1 MKKTLLTAA
10 MAVLAMGSASAQVC
24 DNFVGNI
31 FSVMSDN
38 GVYVAES
45 VDGEIIVRNRLTNKE
60 YYVHASEEDPVLSG
74 AGNGHAL
81 SSQGTLVGYDGYNA
95 CYWLKSG
102 LKVVLPNT
110 EDAGSIES
118 DASAIT
124 DDGKFIAG
132 SLATGAES
140 AYEGLQS
147 FPVLWTRQS
156 DGSYRVEKLPFP
168 AKDFSGRDPQH
179 VTVNDISNDGKTL
192 VGMIVDYSGF
202 FIYPIVYKKGEDG
215 TWSYKVIGENIVW
228 DGELA
233 KQILPE
239 PTIPSD
245 IWFPK
250 PEQYFTKADT
260 IAYNNAA
267 AEYSDK
273 LDQVKAGL
281 IPSDSLPVYPLKW
294 MYVSENKAKWQAD
307 SLLYE
312 QQCKQYYV
320 DFDAY
325 QESFYASTKGISFL
339 QNNFYLSR
347 NGKYLGTTV
356 SRELSSEADD
366 PEMGGFGGEVVYNPV
381 LIDLTQDS
389 LIANVREDLTQHST
403 TCVTDD
409 GTLFA
414 ASPMMDYVRNTY
426 VIKPNAEEPVLNF
439 YDYINQRSEAAALFL
454 KTKYSFDV
462 PTEVGGDGDIDGG
475 GDGDGDFGGIDG
487 DGDGD
492 FGGVGGDDGFG
503 VASAK
508 NAINADRYFT
518 SDYVVVPDSVITG
531 TVFAN
536 NDGSIFL
543 SFMQEEYSDSI
554 NHASVNRSYVIDL
567 NPGATSGIKAL
578 QSAPNAAAPVL
589 RREYYNVSGQRINAA
604 PFKGVFLEKQITANG
619 AVTIKRVK

>member
-24 DNFVGNI
+24 DNFVGNL

-81 SSQGTLVGYDGYNA
+81 SSQGTLVGYDGHNA
-95 CYWLKSG
+95 CYWVKGG

-110 EDAGSIES
+110 ADAGTIDS

-132 SLATGAES
+132 SLATGAKS

-156 DGSYRVEKLPFP
+156 DGSYSVEKLPFP

-202 FIYPIVYKKGEDG
+202 FIYPIVYKKSEDG

-312 QQCKQYYV
+312 QQCEQYYV

-347 NGKYLGTTV
+347 NGKYLGTTI

-426 VIKPNAEEPVLNF
+426 VVKPNAEEPVLNF

-475 GDGDGDFGGIDG
+475 G

>member
-1 MKKTLLTAA
+1 
-10 MAVLAMGSASAQVC
+10 
-24 DNFVGNI
+24 
-31 FSVMSDN
+31 
-38 GVYVAES
+38 
-45 VDGEIIVRNRLTNKE
+45 
-60 YYVHASEEDPVLSG
+60 
-74 AGNGHAL
+74 
-81 SSQGTLVGYDGYNA
+81 
-95 CYWLKSG
+95 
-102 LKVVLPNT
+102 
-110 EDAGSIES
+110 
-118 DASAIT
+118 
-124 DDGKFIAG
+124 
-132 SLATGAES
+132 
-140 AYEGLQS
+140 
-147 FPVLWTRQS
+147 
-156 DGSYRVEKLPFP
+156 
-168 AKDFSGRDPQH
+168 
-179 VTVNDISNDGKTL
+179 
-192 VGMIVDYSGF
+192 MIVDYSGF

-245 IWFPK
+245 IWFPQ
-250 PEQYFTKADT
+250 PEQYYTKADT

-267 AEYSDK
+267 AEYRDK
-273 LDQVKAGL
+273 LDQVNAGL
-281 IPSDSLPVYPLKW
+281 IPRDSLPVYPLKW

-475 GDGDGDFGGIDG
+475 GDGDGDLGGIDG
-487 DGDGD
+487 GGDGD
-492 FGGVGGDDGFG
+492 FGGIDGDDGFG

>member
-24 DNFVGNI
+24 DNFVGNL

-81 SSQGTLVGYDGYNA
+81 SSQGTLVGYDGHNA
-95 CYWLKSG
+95 CYWVKGG

-110 EDAGSIES
+110 ADAGTIDS

-132 SLATGAES
+132 SLATGAKS

-156 DGSYRVEKLPFP
+156 DGSYSVEKLPFP

-202 FIYPIVYKKGEDG
+202 FIYPIVYKKGDDG

-250 PEQYFTKADT
+250 PEQYFTKTDT

-339 QNNFYLSR
+339 QNNFYISR
-347 NGKYLGTTV
+347 NGKYLGTTI

-426 VIKPNAEEPVLNF
+426 VVKPNAEEPVLNF
-439 YDYINQRSEAAALFL
+439 YDYINQRSEKAGLFL

-462 PTEVGGDGDIDGG
+462 PAEVGGDGDIDGG
-475 GDGDGDFGGIDG
+475 G

-589 RREYYNVSGQRINAA
+589 RREYYNVSGQRINVA

-619 AVTIKRVK
+619 AVAIKRVK

>member
-110 EDAGSIES
+110 EDAGTIES

-156 DGSYRVEKLPFP
+156 DGSYSVEKLPFP

-192 VGMIVDYSGF
+192 VGMVVDYSGY
-202 FIYPIVYKKGEDG
+202 FIYPIVYKKGDDG
-215 TWSYKVIGENIVW
+215 TWTYKVIGEGIVW

-233 KQILPE
+233 KQIKPE

-245 IWFPK
+245 VWFPK

-260 IAYNNAA
+260 IAYNNAVT
-267 AEYSDK
+267 EYRDK
-273 LDQVKAGL
+273 LDQVNAGL
-281 IPSDSLPVYPLKW
+281 IPRDSLPVYPLKW
-294 MYVSENKAKWQAD
+294 MYLTEKKEKWQAD

-312 QQCKQYYV
+312 QQCKQYTV
-320 DFDAY
+320 DFEAY
-325 QESFYASTKGISFL
+325 QKSFFAATKRTSFL

-347 NGKYLGTTV
+347 NGKYLGTSV
-356 SRELSSEADD
+356 SRELTDESDD

-381 LIDLTQDS
+381 LFDLTQDS
-389 LIANVREDLTQHST
+389 LIANVREDLTQHSS

-414 ASPMMDYVRNTY
+414 ASPMLDYVRNTY

-439 YDYINQRSEAAALFL
+439 FDYINQRSEKAGLFL

-487 DGDGD
+487 D
-492 FGGVGGDDGFG
+492 DGFG

-508 NAINADRYFT
+508 KAINADRYFT

-543 SFMQEEYSDSI
+543 SFMQEEFSDTI
-554 NHASVNRSYVIDL
+554 NHAPVNRAYVIDL

-589 RREYYNVSGQRINAA
+589 RREYYNLSGQRINAA

>member
-45 VDGEIIVRNRLTNKE
+45 VNGEIIVRNRLTNQE

-74 AGNGHAL
+74 SGNGHAL

-102 LKVVLPNT
+102 LKVVLPT
-110 EDAGSIES
+110 TKDAGTIDSS
-118 DASAIT
+118 ADAIT
-124 DDGKFIAG
+124 DDGKYIAG
-132 SLATGAES
+132 SLATNAQS

-156 DGSYRVEKLPFP
+156 DGSYSVEKLPFP

-192 VGMIVDYSGF
+192 VGMVVDYSGF

-215 TWSYKVIGENIVW
+215 TWTYKVIGEGIVW

-233 KQILPE
+233 KQIKPE

-245 IWFPK
+245 VWFPK

-260 IAYNNAA
+260 IAYNNAVS
-267 AEYSDK
+267 EYRDK
-273 LDQVKAGL
+273 LDQVNAGL
-281 IPSDSLPVYPLKW
+281 IPRDSLPVYPLKW
-294 MYVSENKAKWQAD
+294 MYLTEKKEKWQAD

-312 QQCKQYYV
+312 QQCKQYTV
-320 DFDAY
+320 DFEAY
-325 QESFYASTKGISFL
+325 QKSFFAATKRTSFL

-356 SRELSSEADD
+356 SRELTDETDD

-389 LIANVREDLTQHST
+389 LIANVREDLTQHSS

-414 ASPMMDYVRNTY
+414 ASPMLDYVRNTY
-426 VIKPNAEEPVLNF
+426 VVKPNAEEPVLNF

-487 DGDGD
+487 D
-492 FGGVGGDDGFG
+492 DGFG

-508 NAINADRYFT
+508 KAINADRYFT

-543 SFMQEEYSDSI
+543 SFMQEEFSDTI
-554 NHASVNRSYVIDL
+554 NHAPVNRAYVIDL

-578 QSAPNAAAPVL
+578 QSAPNTAAPVL

>member
-24 DNFVGNI
+24 DNFVGNL

-81 SSQGTLVGYDGYNA
+81 SSQGTLVGYDGHNA
-95 CYWLKSG
+95 CYWVKGG

-110 EDAGSIES
+110 ADAGTIDS

-156 DGSYRVEKLPFP
+156 DGSYSVEKLPFP

-312 QQCKQYYV
+312 QQCEQYYV

-347 NGKYLGTTV
+347 NGKYLGTTI

-487 DGDGD
+487 D
-492 FGGVGGDDGFG
+492 DGFG

-578 QSAPNAAAPVL
+578 QSAPNTAAPVL

>member
-45 VDGEIIVRNRLTNKE
+45 VDGEIIVRNRLTNQE

-74 AGNGHAL
+74 SGNGHAL

-102 LKVVLPNT
+102 LKVVLPT
-110 EDAGSIES
+110 TKDAGTIDSS
-118 DASAIT
+118 ADAIT
-124 DDGKFIAG
+124 DDGKYIAG
-132 SLATGAES
+132 SLATNAQS

-156 DGSYRVEKLPFP
+156 DGSYSVEKLPFP

-192 VGMIVDYSGF
+192 VGMVVDYSGF

-215 TWSYKVIGENIVW
+215 TWTYKVIGEGIVW

-233 KQILPE
+233 KQIKPE

-245 IWFPK
+245 VWFPK

-260 IAYNNAA
+260 IAYNNAVS
-267 AEYSDK
+267 EYRDK
-273 LDQVKAGL
+273 LDQVNAGL
-281 IPSDSLPVYPLKW
+281 IPRDSLPVYPLKW
-294 MYVSENKAKWQAD
+294 MYLTEKKEKWQAD

-312 QQCKQYYV
+312 QQCKQYTV
-320 DFDAY
+320 DFEAY
-325 QESFYASTKGISFL
+325 QKSFFAATKRTSFL

-356 SRELSSEADD
+356 SRELTDETDD

-389 LIANVREDLTQHST
+389 LIANVREDLTQHSS

-414 ASPMMDYVRNTY
+414 ASPMLDYVRNTY
-426 VIKPNAEEPVLNF
+426 IVKPNAEEPVLNF

-487 DGDGD
+487 D
-492 FGGVGGDDGFG
+492 DGFG

-508 NAINADRYFT
+508 KAINADRYFT

-543 SFMQEEYSDSI
+543 SFMQEEFSDTI
-554 NHASVNRSYVIDL
+554 NHAPVNRAYVIDL

-578 QSAPNAAAPVL
+578 QSAPNTAAPVL

>member
-24 DNFVGNI
+24 DNFVGNL

-81 SSQGTLVGYDGYNA
+81 SSQGTLVGYDGHNA
-95 CYWLKSG
+95 CYWVKGG

-110 EDAGSIES
+110 ADAGTIDS

-132 SLATGAES
+132 SLATGAKS

-156 DGSYRVEKLPFP
+156 DGSYSVEKLPFP

-202 FIYPIVYKKGEDG
+202 FIYPIVYKKGDDG

-339 QNNFYLSR
+339 QNNFYISR
-347 NGKYLGTTV
+347 NGKYLGTTI

-426 VIKPNAEEPVLNF
+426 VVKPNAEEPVLNF
-439 YDYINQRSEAAALFL
+439 YDYINQRSEKAGLFL

-462 PTEVGGDGDIDGG
+462 PAEVGGDGDIDGG
-475 GDGDGDFGGIDG
+475 G

-578 QSAPNAAAPVL
+578 QSAPNTAAPVL

>member
-24 DNFVGNI
+24 DNFVGNL

-81 SSQGTLVGYDGYNA
+81 SSQGTLVGYDGHNA
-95 CYWLKSG
+95 CYWVKGG

-110 EDAGSIES
+110 ADAGTIDS

-156 DGSYRVEKLPFP
+156 DGSYSVEKLPFP

-487 DGDGD
+487 D
-492 FGGVGGDDGFG
+492 DGFG

-578 QSAPNAAAPVL
+578 QSAPNTAAPVL

>member
-24 DNFVGNI
+24 DNFVGNL

-81 SSQGTLVGYDGYNA
+81 SSQGTLVGYDGHNA
-95 CYWLKSG
+95 CYWVKGG

-110 EDAGSIES
+110 ADAGTIDS

-132 SLATGAES
+132 SLATGAKS

-156 DGSYRVEKLPFP
+156 DGSYSVEKLPFP

-312 QQCKQYYV
+312 QQCEQYYV

-347 NGKYLGTTV
+347 NGKYLGTTI

-487 DGDGD
+487 D
-492 FGGVGGDDGFG
+492 DGFG

-578 QSAPNAAAPVL
+578 QSAPNTAAPVL

>member
-110 EDAGSIES
+110 EDAGTIES

-156 DGSYRVEKLPFP
+156 DGSYSVEKLPFP

-273 LDQVKAGL
+273 HDQVKAGL

-475 GDGDGDFGGIDG
+475 GDGDGDFGG
-487 DGDGD
+487 
-492 FGGVGGDDGFG
+492 VGGDDGFG

>member
-24 DNFVGNI
+24 DNFVGNL

-81 SSQGTLVGYDGYNA
+81 SSQGTLVGYDGHNA
-95 CYWLKSG
+95 CYWVKGG

-110 EDAGSIES
+110 ADAGTIDS

-132 SLATGAES
+132 SLATGAKS

-156 DGSYRVEKLPFP
+156 DGSYSVEKLPFP

-202 FIYPIVYKKGEDG
+202 FIYPIVYKKGDDG

-339 QNNFYLSR
+339 QNNFYISR
-347 NGKYLGTTV
+347 NGKYLGTTI

-454 KTKYSFDV
+454 KAKYSFDV

-475 GDGDGDFGGIDG
+475 G

-589 RREYYNVSGQRINAA
+589 RREYYNVSGQRINVA

>member
-45 VDGEIIVRNRLTNKE
+45 VDGEIIVRNRLTNQE
-60 YYVHASEEDPVLSG
+60 YYVHASEEDPVHSG

-102 LKVVLPNT
+102 LKVTLPNT
-110 EDAGSIES
+110 KDAGTIES
-118 DASAIT
+118 GADAIT

-140 AYEGLQS
+140 AYDGLQS

-156 DGSYRVEKLPFP
+156 DGSYSVEKLPFP

-202 FIYPIVYKKGEDG
+202 FIYPIVYKKGDDG
-215 TWSYKVIGENIVW
+215 AWTYKVIGEGIVW

-233 KQILPE
+233 KQIKPE

-260 IAYNNAA
+260 ITYNNAA
-267 AEYSDK
+267 AEYRDK
-273 LDQVKAGL
+273 LDQVNAGL
-281 IPSDSLPVYPLKW
+281 IPRDSLPVYPLKW

-307 SLLYE
+307 SLRYE
-312 QQCKQYYV
+312 QQCKQYEI
-320 DFDAY
+320 DFEAY
-325 QESFYASTKGISFL
+325 QESFFAATKKTSFL
-339 QNNFYLSR
+339 QNNFFISR
-347 NGKYLGTTV
+347 NGKYLGSTV
-356 SRELSSEADD
+356 SRELTDESDD

-381 LIDLTQDS
+381 LFDLTQDT

-454 KTKYSFDV
+454 KAKYSFDV

-475 GDGDGDFGGIDG
+475 G

-589 RREYYNVSGQRINAA
+589 RREYYNVSGQRINVA

>member
-110 EDAGSIES
+110 EDAGTIES

-156 DGSYRVEKLPFP
+156 DGSYSVEKLPFP

-192 VGMIVDYSGF
+192 VGMVVDYSGY
-202 FIYPIVYKKGEDG
+202 FIYPIVYKKGDDG
-215 TWSYKVIGENIVW
+215 TWTYKVIGEGIVW

-233 KQILPE
+233 KQIKPE

-245 IWFPK
+245 VWFPK

-260 IAYNNAA
+260 IAYNNAVT
-267 AEYSDK
+267 EYRDK
-273 LDQVKAGL
+273 LDQVNAGL
-281 IPSDSLPVYPLKW
+281 IPRDSLPVYPLKW
-294 MYVSENKAKWQAD
+294 MYLTEKKEKWQAD

-312 QQCKQYYV
+312 QQCKQYTV
-320 DFDAY
+320 DFEAY
-325 QESFYASTKGISFL
+325 QKSFFAATKRTSFL

-347 NGKYLGTTV
+347 NGKYLGTSV
-356 SRELSSEADD
+356 SRELTDESDD

-381 LIDLTQDS
+381 LFDLTQDS
-389 LIANVREDLTQHST
+389 LIANVREDLTQHSS

-414 ASPMMDYVRNTY
+414 ASPMLDYVRNTY

-439 YDYINQRSEAAALFL
+439 FDYINQRSEKAGLFL

-487 DGDGD
+487 D
-492 FGGVGGDDGFG
+492 DGFG

-508 NAINADRYFT
+508 NAIDADRYFT
-518 SDYVVVPDSVITG
+518 SDYVIVPDSVITG

-543 SFMQEEYSDSI
+543 SFMQEEFSDTI
-554 NHASVNRSYVIDL
+554 NHAPVNRAYVIDL

>member
-1 MKKTLLTAA
+1 
-10 MAVLAMGSASAQVC
+10 
-24 DNFVGNI
+24 
-31 FSVMSDN
+31 
-38 GVYVAES
+38 
-45 VDGEIIVRNRLTNKE
+45 
-60 YYVHASEEDPVLSG
+60 
-74 AGNGHAL
+74 
-81 SSQGTLVGYDGYNA
+81 
-95 CYWLKSG
+95 
-102 LKVVLPNT
+102 
-110 EDAGSIES
+110 
-118 DASAIT
+118 
-124 DDGKFIAG
+124 
-132 SLATGAES
+132 
-140 AYEGLQS
+140 
-147 FPVLWTRQS
+147 
-156 DGSYRVEKLPFP
+156 
-168 AKDFSGRDPQH
+168 
-179 VTVNDISNDGKTL
+179 
-192 VGMIVDYSGF
+192 MIVDYSGF
-202 FIYPIVYKKGEDG
+202 FIYPIVYKKGDDG
-215 TWSYKVIGENIVW
+215 KWSYKVIGEGIVW

-233 KQILPE
+233 KQIKPE

-250 PEQYFTKADT
+250 PEQYYTKADT

-267 AEYSDK
+267 AEYRDK
-273 LDQVKAGL
+273 LDQVNAGL
-281 IPSDSLPVYPLKW
+281 IPRDSLPVYPLKW
-294 MYVSENKAKWQAD
+294 MYVSENKAKWQTD
-307 SLLYE
+307 SLRYE
-312 QQCKQYYV
+312 KLCEQYDI
-320 DFDAY
+320 DFEAY
-325 QESFYASTKGISFL
+325 QESFFAATKGTSFL
-339 QNNFYLSR
+339 QNIFYLSR

-356 SRELSSEADD
+356 SRVLSSEADD

-381 LIDLTQDS
+381 LFDLTQDS
-389 LIANVREDLTQHST
+389 LIANIREDLTDHSAT
-403 TCVTDD
+403 SVTND

-414 ASPMMDYVRNTY
+414 ASPMLDNVRNTY
-426 VIKPNAEEPVLNF
+426 VVKPNAEEPVLNF

-487 DGDGD
+487 D
-492 FGGVGGDDGFG
+492 DGFG

-508 NAINADRYFT
+508 KAINADRYFT

-543 SFMQEEYSDSI
+543 SFMQEEFSDTI
-554 NHASVNRSYVIDL
+554 NHAPVNRAYVIDL

>member
-24 DNFVGNI
+24 DSFVGNL

-81 SSQGTLVGYDGYNA
+81 SSQGTLVGYDGHNA
-95 CYWLKSG
+95 CYWVKGG

-110 EDAGSIES
+110 ADAGTIDS

-156 DGSYRVEKLPFP
+156 DGSYSVEKLPFP

-312 QQCKQYYV
+312 QQCEQYYV

-347 NGKYLGTTV
+347 NGKYLGTTI

-487 DGDGD
+487 D
-492 FGGVGGDDGFG
+492 DGFG

-578 QSAPNAAAPVL
+578 QSAPNTAAPVL

>member
-24 DNFVGNI
+24 DNFVGNL

-81 SSQGTLVGYDGYNA
+81 SSQGTLVGYDGHNA
-95 CYWLKSG
+95 CYWVKGG

-110 EDAGSIES
+110 ADAGTIDS

-132 SLATGAES
+132 SLATGAKS

-156 DGSYRVEKLPFP
+156 DGSYSVEKLPFP

-312 QQCKQYYV
+312 QQCEQYYV

-347 NGKYLGTTV
+347 NGKYLGTTI

-487 DGDGD
+487 D
-492 FGGVGGDDGFG
+492 DGFG

-589 RREYYNVSGQRINAA
+589 RREYYNLSGQRINAA

>member
-1 MKKTLLTAA
+1 M
-10 MAVLAMGSASAQVC
+10 V
-24 DNFVGNI
+24 
-31 FSVMSDN
+31 
-38 GVYVAES
+38 
-45 VDGEIIVRNRLTNKE
+45 
-60 YYVHASEEDPVLSG
+60 
-74 AGNGHAL
+74 
-81 SSQGTLVGYDGYNA
+81 
-95 CYWLKSG
+95 
-102 LKVVLPNT
+102 
-110 EDAGSIES
+110 
-118 DASAIT
+118 
-124 DDGKFIAG
+124 
-132 SLATGAES
+132 
-140 AYEGLQS
+140 
-147 FPVLWTRQS
+147 
-156 DGSYRVEKLPFP
+156 
-168 AKDFSGRDPQH
+168 
-179 VTVNDISNDGKTL
+179 
-192 VGMIVDYSGF
+192 VDYSGF

-245 IWFPK
+245 KWFPQ
-250 PEQYFTKADT
+250 PEQYYTKADT
-260 IAYNNAA
+260 IAYNNAVT
-267 AEYSDK
+267 EYSDK

-281 IPSDSLPVYPLKW
+281 IPRDSLPVYPLKW

-325 QESFYASTKGISFL
+325 QKSFYASTKGISFL
-339 QNNFYLSR
+339 QNNFYISR

-389 LIANVREDLTQHST
+389 LIANVREDLTKHST

-426 VIKPNAEEPVLNF
+426 VVKPNAEEPVLNF
-439 YDYINQRSEAAALFL
+439 YDYINQRSEAAGLFL

-462 PTEVGGDGDIDGG
+462 PTETGGDGGDGDDGDLGG
-475 GDGDGDFGGIDG
+475 GGDGDFGGIDG
-487 DGDGD
+487 D
-492 FGGVGGDDGFG
+492 DGFG
-503 VASAK
+503 VASTK
-508 NAINADRYFT
+508 QAIDADRYFT
-518 SDYVVVPDSVITG
+518 SDYVIVADSVITG

-536 NDGSIFL
+536 NNASIFL

-567 NPGATSGIKAL
+567 NPGATSSVKNV
-578 QSAPNAAAPVL
+578 QNDQNVVAPVL
-589 RREYYNVSGQRINAA
+589 RREYYNVNGQRINAA
-604 PFKGVFLEKQITANG
+604 PFKGVFLEKQITAKG
-619 AVTIKRVK
+619 AVTVKRVK

>member
-1 MKKTLLTAA
+1 
-10 MAVLAMGSASAQVC
+10 
-24 DNFVGNI
+24 
-31 FSVMSDN
+31 
-38 GVYVAES
+38 
-45 VDGEIIVRNRLTNKE
+45 
-60 YYVHASEEDPVLSG
+60 
-74 AGNGHAL
+74 
-81 SSQGTLVGYDGYNA
+81 
-95 CYWLKSG
+95 
-102 LKVVLPNT
+102 
-110 EDAGSIES
+110 
-118 DASAIT
+118 
-124 DDGKFIAG
+124 
-132 SLATGAES
+132 
-140 AYEGLQS
+140 
-147 FPVLWTRQS
+147 
-156 DGSYRVEKLPFP
+156 
-168 AKDFSGRDPQH
+168 
-179 VTVNDISNDGKTL
+179 
-192 VGMIVDYSGF
+192 MIVDYSGF

-245 IWFPK
+245 IWFPQ
-250 PEQYFTKADT
+250 PEQYYTKADT

-267 AEYSDK
+267 AEYRDK
-273 LDQVKAGL
+273 LDQVNAGL
-281 IPSDSLPVYPLKW
+281 IPRDSLPVYPQKW

-312 QQCKQYYV
+312 QQCEQYYV

-347 NGKYLGTTV
+347 NGKYLGTTI

-389 LIANVREDLTQHST
+389 LIANVREDLTKHST

-426 VIKPNAEEPVLNF
+426 VVKPNAEEPVLNF
-439 YDYINQRSEAAALFL
+439 YDYINQRSEAAGLFL

-462 PTEVGGDGDIDGG
+462 PTEAGGDDGDDGDFGG
-475 GDGDGDFGGIDG
+475 GGDGDFGGIDG
-487 DGDGD
+487 D
-492 FGGVGGDDGFG
+492 DGFG
-503 VASAK
+503 VASTK
-508 NAINADRYFT
+508 QAIDADRYFT
-518 SDYVVVPDSVITG
+518 SDYVIVADSVITG

-536 NDGSIFL
+536 NNASIFL

-567 NPGATSGIKAL
+567 NPGATSSVKNV
-578 QSAPNAAAPVL
+578 QNDQNVTAPVL
-589 RREYYNVSGQRINAA
+589 RREYYNVNGQRINAA
-604 PFKGVFLEKQITANG
+604 PFKGVFLEKQITAKG
-619 AVTIKRVK
+619 AVTVKRVK

>member
-45 VDGEIIVRNRLTNKE
+45 VNGEIIVRNRLTNQE

-74 AGNGHAL
+74 SGNGHAL

-102 LKVVLPNT
+102 LKVVLPT
-110 EDAGSIES
+110 TKDAGTIDSS
-118 DASAIT
+118 ADAIT
-124 DDGKFIAG
+124 DDGKYIAG
-132 SLATGAES
+132 SLATNAQS

-156 DGSYRVEKLPFP
+156 DGSYSVEKLPFP

-192 VGMIVDYSGF
+192 VGMVVDYSGF

-215 TWSYKVIGENIVW
+215 TWTYKVIGEGIVW

-233 KQILPE
+233 KQIKPE

-245 IWFPK
+245 VWFPK

-260 IAYNNAA
+260 IAYNNAVS
-267 AEYSDK
+267 EYRDK
-273 LDQVKAGL
+273 LDQVNAGL
-281 IPSDSLPVYPLKW
+281 IPRDSLPVYPLKW
-294 MYVSENKAKWQAD
+294 MYLTEKKEKWQAD

-312 QQCKQYYV
+312 QQCKQYTV
-320 DFDAY
+320 DFEAY
-325 QESFYASTKGISFL
+325 QKSFFAATKRTSFL

-356 SRELSSEADD
+356 SRELTDETDD

-389 LIANVREDLTQHST
+389 LIANVREDLTQHSS

-414 ASPMMDYVRNTY
+414 ASPMLDYVRNTY
-426 VIKPNAEEPVLNF
+426 VVKPNAEEPVLNF

-487 DGDGD
+487 D
-492 FGGVGGDDGFG
+492 DGFG

-508 NAINADRYFT
+508 KAINADRYFT

-543 SFMQEEYSDSI
+543 SFMQEEFSDTI
-554 NHASVNRSYVIDL
+554 NHAPVNRAYVIDL

-589 RREYYNVSGQRINAA
+589 RREYYNLSGQRINAA

>member
-81 SSQGTLVGYDGYNA
+81 SSQGTLVGYDGHNA
-95 CYWLKSG
+95 CYWVKGG

-110 EDAGSIES
+110 ADAGTIDS

-156 DGSYRVEKLPFP
+156 DGSYSVEKLPFP

-192 VGMIVDYSGF
+192 VGMVVDYSGY
-202 FIYPIVYKKGEDG
+202 FIYPIVYKKGDDG
-215 TWSYKVIGENIVW
+215 TWTYKVIGEGIVW

-233 KQILPE
+233 KQIKPE

-245 IWFPK
+245 VWFPK

-260 IAYNNAA
+260 IAYNNAVS
-267 AEYSDK
+267 EYRDK
-273 LDQVKAGL
+273 LDQVNAGL
-281 IPSDSLPVYPLKW
+281 IPRDSLPVYPLKW
-294 MYVSENKAKWQAD
+294 MYLTEKKEKWQAD

-312 QQCKQYYV
+312 QQCKQYTV
-320 DFDAY
+320 DFEAY
-325 QESFYASTKGISFL
+325 QKSFFAATKRTSFL
-339 QNNFYLSR
+339 QNIFYLSR
-347 NGKYLGTTV
+347 NGKYLGTSV
-356 SRELSSEADD
+356 SRELTAESDD

-381 LIDLTQDS
+381 LFDLTQDS
-389 LIANVREDLTQHST
+389 LIANIREDLTQHST

-414 ASPMMDYVRNTY
+414 ASPMLDYVRNTY
-426 VIKPNAEEPVLNF
+426 VVKPNAEEPVLNF
-439 YDYINQRSEAAALFL
+439 YDYINQRSEAAGLFL

-487 DGDGD
+487 D
-492 FGGVGGDDGFG
+492 DGFG

-508 NAINADRYFT
+508 KAINADRYFT

-543 SFMQEEYSDSI
+543 SFMQEEFSDTI
-554 NHASVNRSYVIDL
+554 NHAPVNRAYVIDL

>member
-45 VDGEIIVRNRLTNKE
+45 VNGEIIVRNRLTNKE

-74 AGNGHAL
+74 SGNGHAL

-102 LKVVLPNT
+102 LKVVLPT
-110 EDAGSIES
+110 TKDAGTIDSS
-118 DASAIT
+118 ADAIT
-124 DDGKFIAG
+124 DDGKYIAG
-132 SLATGAES
+132 SLATNATS
-140 AYEGLQS
+140 AYDGLQS

-156 DGSYRVEKLPFP
+156 DGSYSVEKLPFP

-192 VGMIVDYSGF
+192 VGMVVDYSGF

-215 TWSYKVIGENIVW
+215 TWTYKVIGEGIVW

-233 KQILPE
+233 KQIKPE

-245 IWFPK
+245 VWFPK

-260 IAYNNAA
+260 IAYNNAVS
-267 AEYSDK
+267 EYRDK
-273 LDQVKAGL
+273 LDQVNAGL
-281 IPSDSLPVYPLKW
+281 IPRDSLPVYPLKW
-294 MYVSENKAKWQAD
+294 MYLTEKKEKWQAD

-312 QQCKQYYV
+312 QQCKQYTV
-320 DFDAY
+320 DFEAY
-325 QESFYASTKGISFL
+325 QKSFFAATKRTSFL

-347 NGKYLGTTV
+347 NGKYLGTTI

-487 DGDGD
+487 D
-492 FGGVGGDDGFG
+492 DGFG

>member
-10 MAVLAMGSASAQVC
+10 MAVLGMGAASAQVC

-31 FSVMSDN
+31 FGVMSDN

-45 VDGEIIVRNRLTNKE
+45 VDGEIVVHNRLTNQE

-74 AGNGHAL
+74 SGNGHAL

-95 CYWLKSG
+95 CYWVKGG

-110 EDAGSIES
+110 ADAGTIDS

-124 DDGKFIAG
+124 DDGKYIAG
-132 SLATGAES
+132 SLATNAKS
-140 AYEGLQS
+140 AYDGLQS

-156 DGSYRVEKLPFP
+156 DGSYSVEKLPFP

-245 IWFPK
+245 KWFPQ
-250 PEQYFTKADT
+250 PEQYYTKADT
-260 IAYNNAA
+260 IAYNNAVD
-267 AEYSDK
+267 EYRDK
-273 LDQVKAGL
+273 LDQVNAGL
-281 IPSDSLPVYPLKW
+281 IPRDSLPVYPLKW

-325 QESFYASTKGISFL
+325 QKSFYASTKGISFL
-339 QNNFYLSR
+339 QNNFYISR
-347 NGKYLGTTV
+347 NGKYLGTTI
-356 SRELSSEADD
+356 SRVLSSEADD

-381 LIDLTQDS
+381 LFDLTQDT

-414 ASPMMDYVRNTY
+414 ASPMLDYVRNTY
-426 VIKPNAEEPVLNF
+426 VVKPNAEEPVLNF
-439 YDYINQRSEAAALFL
+439 YDYINQRSEAAGLFL

-462 PTEVGGDGDIDGG
+462 PTEVGGDDGDDGDFGGG

-487 DGDGD
+487 D
-492 FGGVGGDDGFG
+492 DGFG
-503 VASAK
+503 VASTK
-508 NAINADRYFT
+508 QAIDADRYFT
-518 SDYVVVPDSVITG
+518 SDYVIVPDSVITG

-536 NDGSIFL
+536 NNASIFL

-567 NPGATSGIKAL
+567 NPGATSSVKNV
-578 QSAPNAAAPVL
+578 QNDQNVVAPVL
-589 RREYYNVSGQRINAA
+589 RREYYNVNGQRINAA
-604 PFKGVFLEKQITANG
+604 PFKGVFLEKQITAKG
-619 AVTIKRVK
+619 AVTVKRVK